1 KDGGTTY
8 AAAHV
13 TTRLGVDEMWVAG
26 AGKTGRAPR
35 RIRGN
40 AFNVKSPAEGPEAAE
55 PHINDAEMHLHRAAE
70 AEGATINA
78 LGATRDVCAFCQQRL
93 PANIPNLTTLK
104 K

>member
-1 KDGGTTY
+1 LTAFV
-8 AAAHV
+8 AAL
-13 TTRLGVDEMWVAG
+13 TRAWDEGSPVG
-26 AGKTGRAPR
+26 CQSIEQR
-35 RIRGN
+35 RKF
-40 AFNVKSPAEGPEAAE
+40 AVVEAAE

-93 PANIPNLTTLK
+93 PANIPIATPLK